1 MLFVLQTD
9 DPYNPGEPA
18 YYVRPDWLVATPDH
32 ARKFS
37 LPADAEI
44 ARESLPDPDAWRVVR
59 LAEVVGGFVVVET
72 EARS

>member
-1 MLFVLQTD
+1 MLFVLQTT
-9 DPYNPGEPA
+9 DPYSPGEQA

-44 ARESLPDPDAWRVVR
+44 ARESLPGPDAWRVVR
-59 LAEVVGGFVVVET
+59 LVVAGGGFVVVET